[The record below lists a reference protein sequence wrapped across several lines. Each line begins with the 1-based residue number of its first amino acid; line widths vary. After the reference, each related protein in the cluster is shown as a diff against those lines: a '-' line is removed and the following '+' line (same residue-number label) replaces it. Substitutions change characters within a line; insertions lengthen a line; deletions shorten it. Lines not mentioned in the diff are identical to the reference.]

1 MSTTIKDKTICFT
14 GALSTQTRAQA
25 SKTAKGYGAKVGSTV
40 TGKTNILVCGAG
52 TEGTSKL
59 IQAQSKGVEIWTE
72 AQFNTAVGADVN
84 TSASTTTPTMS
95 DGGGGKK
102 KKAASLD
109 VVGSSTPPPKKKARK
124 TTTTTTTKKEAPAA
138 VKKGATA
145 KKPAAAK
152 NPTAVKK
159 EVVAKKLAVVKKESA
174 AKKIPAAKKGA
185 TAKKV
190 KIEADTKAEKPPPST
205 PPPPGNK
212 VSYAPATPGTPSS
225 SGRRKPM
232 TIIPNS
238 SAYTVVDD
246 YDVKLML
253 SDSVSMNSNKF
264 YKVQLLRHTTDDTF
278 FIATTWGR
286 LGEVGKHQL
295 KGGQPDQQKSIKD
308 FCKVFRSKTQNA
320 WGTRPFV
327 RIDGKYQIVETTVGD
342 DASGDGTAALGR
354 LTEEQINQG
363 QKVLADI
370 RSVLETE
377 NAKKPSKTRKPPV
390 HVLGKLSNDFYSLIP
405 TSSGRQRPPPLDNLE
420 IVTEKEGL
428 LEFWLRMGFEELGD
442 GDIDGSPIEGVFEL
456 PIPKTLTAAASGIA
470 NSGSIT
476 SSTIRGKQL
485 AKGGAVS
492 MGAELYS
499 AILLYT
505 GNSIY
510 SELNRCLRSDWNS
523 VRKYWNYLRLYFEAM
538 DAMESKATTL
548 YRGIAVDLY
557 DEYEPGKVIT
567 WWSVSSCTASKSVA
581 QNFMNQL
588 GGSAA
593 TFLTLKTK
601 KACDVSSLS
610 FYPHEAESLLR
621 PGTRLRV
628 LKRNRKGKVVEIE
641 VEEVLEDD
649 V

>member
-124 TTTTTTTKKEAPAA
+124 TTTTTKKEAPAA

-159 EVVAKKLAVVKKESA
+159 PAAAKKLAVVKKES
-174 AKKIPAAKKGA
+174 AAKKGA

-190 KIEADTKAEKPPPST
+190 KIEADTKAEKPLLST
-205 PPPPGNK
+205 PPTPPPGNK

-295 KGGQPDQQKSIKD
+295 KGGQPDQQKAIKD

-354 LTEEQINQG
+354 LTDEQINQG
-363 QKVLADI
+363 QKVLTDV

-390 HVLGKLSNDFYSLIP
+390 HILGKLSNNFYSLIP
-405 TSSGRQRPPPLDNLE
+405 ISSGRQRPPPLDNLE

-428 LEFWLRMGFEELGD
+428 LEFWLPMGFEELGN

-456 PIPKTLTAAASGIA
+456 PIPKTLASAASGIA

-476 SSTIRGKQL
+476 SSTTRGKQL

-610 FYPHEAESLLR
+610 FYPHEAENLVR
-621 PGTRLRV
+621 PGTRLRI

-641 VEEVLEDD
+641 VEELMEDD